1 MFGND
6 YNAFQEINEEIAP
19 EQLQI
24 LKNQLESENPQTPDS
39 QFNYAWGLLKT
50 KNSRQQ
56 KQGMDILTVL
66 YRDVPRKR
74 RDSLYYLALG
84 SVKLGE
90 YSNARRYAEAL
101 LEKEPNNSQFQSLK
115 KAIDDRVTEDGLI
128 GLGVAGGVLAVGL
141 GIMGAPRV
149 RDNGVREWTVLAGL
163 VSVDEKE
170 NIEVISLATG
180 VKALPDQVRKYSNG
194 WVVHDMHAEILCL
207 RMFNYLVLKDVV
219 RDRGGEDLVF
229 LERENSKLKLK
240 RKIKL
245 ALFISEPPCGD
256 ASMSYVAQGREAWEE
271 RPEEP
276 AAKKQKNES
285 SITINRGRA
294 GFDKLGVVRTK
305 PGRADSNVTL
315 SKSCSDKLCLRQEV
329 GILNSINSFLVD
341 PVYLD
346 YLVLPKEKFR
356 EDDFERCFGRIEIE
370 KGKKLVP
377 LVYDKDS
384 YKFHK
389 SPGSVPSPVS
399 LVSSPASSIVQV
411 LSNGAKYGGF
421 VKNKPPK
428 PSGSSIL
435 CNQNMARMIK
445 QHPEFQQFNSYLDIK
460 QASER
465 HHLKASLEAALG
477 DWIPTTP
484 DNFLL

>member
-1 MFGND
+1 MAPSHGLAN
-6 YNAFQEINEEIAP
+6 EIAAAVTSAFDH
-19 EQLQI
+19 I
-24 LKNQLESENPQTPDS
+24 
-39 QFNYAWGLLKT
+39 
-50 KNSRQQ
+50 NS
-56 KQGMDILTVL
+56 T
-66 YRDVPRKR
+66 
-74 RDSLYYLALG
+74 
-84 SVKLGE
+84 
-90 YSNARRYAEAL
+90 
-101 LEKEPNNSQFQSLK
+101 
-115 KAIDDRVTEDGLI
+115 
-128 GLGVAGGVLAVGL
+128 AGK
-141 GIMGAPRV
+141 PRV

-170 NIEVISLATG
+170 NIEVICLATG

-219 RDRGGEDLVF
+219 RDREGEDSVF
-229 LERENSKLKLK
+229 LERENSRLKLK
-240 RKIKL
+240 SKIKM

-271 RPEEP
+271 RAEEP

-329 GILNSINSFLVD
+329 GILNLINSFLVD

-356 EDDFERCFGRIEIE
+356 EDDFERCFERIEIE

-435 CNQNMARMIK
+435 CNQNMARIIK
-445 QHPEFQQFNSYLDIK
+445 QLPEFQQFNSYLDIK
-460 QASER
+460 QALER